1 MKKIISNAY
10 DRNFIRVC
18 LFFSLLLPF
27 ISYAQN
33 SFEGIIVNKTTK
45 VPIPYASIFLLKGK
59 TGVNADE
66 NGLFK
71 LDISNRQVDDSLIV
85 NCMGYAL
92 LKFPVQNPDKLWSA
106 SAKIEL
112 TELVHN
118 LKEVVIPNNNFKNS
132 ITLNQFEESPGR
144 YYGSGNF
151 IAQLAQHFVSPS
163 ENVMLKDIK
172 IARFS
177 IPLLMPQKAIFR
189 IRVYEVDPLTKQPAN
204 DLTDEVIEVKTK
216 SKIVELN
223 LEKYKIYIPNKDFFI
238 AIEWLRIPYNATET
252 KINGKTVTNYAPSI
266 GWSKNQASNMEI
278 WELGLNN
285 VWGKVPSY
293 LNANNLAIAVSLKF

>member
-1 MKKIISNAY
+1 MKNQ
-10 DRNFIRVC
+10 FILTV
-18 LFFSLLLPF
+18 LLLSF
-27 ISYAQN
+27 HIANSQN
-33 SFEGIIVNKTTK
+33 IFEGVIVNKSTK

-59 TGVNADE
+59 SGVNADE

-71 LDISNRQVDDSLIV
+71 LEITNRQVDDSLIV
-85 NCMGYAL
+85 TCMGYAP
-92 LKFPVQNPDKLWSA
+92 LKFPVQDADKLGSA

-112 TELVHN
+112 IELVHN

-132 ITLNQFEESPGR
+132 ITLNQFEDSPGR

-163 ENVMLKDIK
+163 ENAMIKDIK

-189 IRVYEVDPLTKQPAN
+189 IRVYDIDPFTKQPAN

-252 KINGKTVTNYAPSI
+252 KINGKKVTYYSPSI

-285 VWGKVPSY
+285 VWGKFPPY
-293 LNANNLAIAVSLKF
+293 LKANNLAIAVSLKY

>member
-1 MKKIISNAY
+1 MKNQ
-10 DRNFIRVC
+10 FILTV
-18 LFFSLLLPF
+18 LLLSF
-27 ISYAQN
+27 HIANSQN
-33 SFEGIIVNKTTK
+33 IFEGVIVNKSTK

-66 NGLFK
+66 KGFFK
-71 LDISNRQVDDSLIV
+71 LEITNRQVDDSLIV
-85 NCMGYAL
+85 TCMGYAP
-92 LKFPVQNPDKLWSA
+92 LKFPVQDTDKLGSA

-144 YYGSGNF
+144 YYGSGNH

-163 ENVMLKDIK
+163 ENAMIKDIK

-177 IPLLMPQKAIFR
+177 IPLLIPQKAIFR
-189 IRVYEVDPLTKQPAN
+189 IRVYDIDPVTKQPAN

-252 KINGKTVTNYAPSI
+252 KINGKKVTYYSPSI

-285 VWGKVPSY
+285 VWGKFPPY
-293 LNANNLAIAVSLKF
+293 LNSNNLAIAVSLKY